1 MKRLSFFLLLCAIV
15 TVANAQKITHT
26 FQDIPLSEALK
37 YIQTQTTD
45 YNITFIYDELE
56 DFRVTTSIKHKSVT
70 EAIMQVI
77 GFYPVRA
84 VKRGEKEIYVECTH
98 KTERHLTG
106 TIIDENRQPVPYAN
120 VYLLHPSDS
129 TVIGGGV
136 SNEAGIF
143 VIPYERLRVGDG
155 NREALATDRDAR
167 TLGMLPTVLAR
178 ISYVGY
184 KTVYKLCDQP
194 EVGTIKMQPDSYTLN
209 GVVVQGERPKVVLQG
224 NSLMMN
230 VEGTVMERLGTAEDV
245 LTRVPMIAKRGEGF
259 EILGKGAPLIYVNG
273 RKLRDLQELKNI
285 QSDNIR
291 NVEVIQNPGARYD
304 ASVNAVIIIRTKR
317 AAGEGLGVELSS
329 WSRSGRGYANN
340 ERINLTYR
348 TGGLELFAN
357 LFGAYNRR
365 KSHGEFEQTIFADTL
380 WVINNQQKNTV
391 RNPFLEGRFG
401 FNYQIND
408 NHSFGGFYQNT
419 YDYVKTRSEYDDDLL
434 ADGVAYDH
442 LQNSS
447 VRRNKN
453 TPIHQANLYYTGKVG
468 QLSIDFNADY
478 TFRRQQGLN
487 QQQELSTEYEDRDV
501 NTESQTRSRLFAEK
515 LFVTHPLWKGQI
527 EIGEEYTNTRW
538 KSRFDNQEGYIANS
552 NNEQHESNI
561 APFMELRQRLGRFQL
576 SAGLRYEHVESE
588 YFVSGVRRDEQCR
601 TYNDLFPSFSVSTSV
616 KNLQLSFSYA
626 KRTTRPSYW
635 QLSSDVTYENRL
647 NLQTGNPYLK
657 PVKYHNLNAMVMWKW
672 LYLMTNFSHCVDPIL
687 YTAGGLEDDSKVNF
701 VTYLNYDHA
710 DWLTITLG
718 AQKNVKLGN
727 GITWTPQYNVSLMKP
742 WLKSMFNGQEKC
754 FCHPMLTLQL
764 GNILA
769 LPHDWLLQAD
779 FNMHTHGNTGSNI
792 YVDSTN
798 PMLSLSISK
807 DFFQHRLNVKLTGND
822 IFNGGINHVMLYSN
836 RMMFRKMEDNDS
848 RCIQLSLRYRF
859 NVTPSKYK
867 GTGAGNAEKNRL

>member
-1 MKRLSFFLLLCAIV
+1 MRQITILLLCLTAM
-15 TVANAQKITHT
+15 TVSAQRIN
-26 FQDIPLSEALK
+26 QDFRNVSLSDALK
-37 YIQTQTTD
+37 YIQSQTSNYD
-45 YNITFIYDELE
+45 LIFIYDELE
-56 DFRVTTSIKHKSVT
+56 DFRVTTHVQHKSVPD
-70 EAIMQVI
+70 AIQQIV
-77 GFYPVRA
+77 GFYPVR
-84 VKRGEKEIYVECTH
+84 VVNSGDHEIYVECTH
-98 KTERHLTG
+98 KTDHRLTG
-106 TIIDENRQPVPYAN
+106 IIIDEEGQPLPYAN
-120 VYLLHPSDS
+120 VALLSPQDS
-129 TVIGGGV
+129 TLLSGGV
-136 SNEAGIF
+136 SNESGYFA
-143 VIPYERLRVGDG
+143 VPYEK
-155 NREALATDRDAR
+155 EQ
-167 TLGMLPTVLAR
+167 VLAR
-178 ISYVGY
+178 ITYIGY
-184 KTVYKLCDQP
+184 KTVYRLCNKS

-209 GVVVQGERPKVVLQG
+209 GVVVEGERPKVQLKG

-259 EILGKGAPLIYVNG
+259 EILGKGTPLIYLNN
-273 RKLRDLQELKNI
+273 RKLTDLNELKNI

-291 NVEVIQNPGARYD
+291 TVEVIQNPGARYD

-317 AAGEGLGVELSS
+317 AAGEGLGVELTS
-329 WSRSGRGYANN
+329 WSRKGHGYANN

-348 TGGLELFAN
+348 TSGLELFAN

-365 KSHGEFEQTIFADTL
+365 KSLGEFEQTVFADTL
-380 WVINNQQKNTV
+380 WIINNRQKNNV

-401 FNYQIND
+401 FNYQIN
-408 NHSFGGFYQNT
+408 NYHSFGGFYQNT

-434 ADGVAYDH
+434 ADGVPYDY

-447 VRRNKN
+447 VRRDKN
-453 TPIHQANLYYTGKVG
+453 TPNHQVNLYYTGKVG

-478 TFRRQQGLN
+478 TSRKQQSTN
-487 QQQELSTEYEDRDV
+487 QQLELSTEYKDRDV
-501 NTESQTRSRLFAEK
+501 NTESQTRSNLFAEK

-527 EIGEEYTNTRW
+527 EIGEEYTHTRW

-588 YFVSGVRRDEQCR
+588 YFVSGFRRDEQCR
-601 TYNDLFPSFSVSTSV
+601 TYNNLFPSFSVSTSA

-687 YTAGGLEDDSKVNF
+687 YTAGSLEDDSKVNF

-710 DWLTITLG
+710 DWLTVTLG
-718 AQKNVKLGN
+718 AQKNIKLGN

-742 WLKSMFNGQEKC
+742 WLKSMFNGQEKS

-764 GNILA
+764 GNILT

-792 YVDSTN
+792 WVDCTN
-798 PMLSLSISK
+798 PMLSLSVSK
-807 DFFQHRLNVKLTGND
+807 DFFQRRLNVKLTGND
-822 IFNGGINHVMLYSN
+822 LFNGGINHVMLYSN